1 MVRSLLR
8 YRGYIDDCFRIM
20 SKWGN
25 IFFREGED
33 FRAGAVFV
41 VDKPLHWTSFDVVN
55 KVRICL
61 RKGYGKIKVGHA
73 GTLDPLA
80 SGVVI
85 ICVGKETKKI
95 EEYMGQE
102 KEYVAEITFGH
113 TTPSYDLETSFDG
126 EFSYEQVDRA
136 CLERAVQQFIGEI
149 EQFPPSYSAV
159 RVDGVRAYEMAR
171 RGDEVEMKS
180 RKVMVREIEILKVEL
195 PIVELRIVCSKGTYI
210 RSLAHDLGKACGSG
224 SHLSALRRTR
234 VGDFRV
240 EDGFKMDE
248 IIGVLQENL

>member
-1 MVRSLLR
+1 
-8 YRGYIDDCFRIM
+8 M

-41 VDKPLHWTSFDVVN
+41 VDKPLRWTSFDVVN

-195 PIVELRIVCSKGTYI
+195 PICKKGI
-210 RSLAHDLGKACGSG
+210 WGKAGPTAS
-224 SHLSALRRTR
+224 SLRSAVARGRISVRWIMIWEKPAGAVRICQL
-234 VGDFRV
+234 
-240 EDGFKMDE
+240 
-248 IIGVLQENL
+248 

>member
-1 MVRSLLR
+1 M
-8 YRGYIDDCFRIM
+8 
-20 SKWGN
+20 
-25 IFFREGED
+25 
-33 FRAGAVFV
+33 
-41 VDKPLHWTSFDVVN
+41 
-55 KVRICL
+55 
-61 RKGYGKIKVGHA
+61 GHA

-85 ICVGKETKKI
+85 VCVGKETKKI

-113 TTPSYDLETSFDG
+113 TTPSYDLETSFDK
-126 EFSYEQVDRA
+126 EFPYEQVDRA

-180 RKVMVREIEILKVEL
+180 RKVMVREIEILKAEF

-210 RSLAHDLGKACGSG
+210 RSLAHDLGKVCGSG

>member
-1 MVRSLLR
+1 
-8 YRGYIDDCFRIM
+8 M

-41 VDKPLHWTSFDVVN
+41 VDKPLRWTSFDVVN

-210 RSLAHDLGKACGSG
+210 RSLAHDLGKPAGAVRICQ
-224 SHLSALRRTR
+224 L
-234 VGDFRV
+234 
-240 EDGFKMDE
+240 
-248 IIGVLQENL
+248 

>member
-1 MVRSLLR
+1 M
-8 YRGYIDDCFRIM
+8 
-20 SKWGN
+20 
-25 IFFREGED
+25 
-33 FRAGAVFV
+33 FV

-85 ICVGKETKKI
+85 VCVGKETKKI

-113 TTPSYDLETSFDG
+113 TTPSYDLETSFDK
-126 EFSYEQVDRA
+126 EFPYEQVDRA
-136 CLERAVQQFIGEI
+136 CLEWAVQQFIGEI

-180 RKVMVREIEILKVEL
+180 RKVMVREIEILKAEF

-210 RSLAHDLGKACGSG
+210 RSLAHDLGKVCGSG

>member
-1 MVRSLLR
+1 M
-8 YRGYIDDCFRIM
+8 
-20 SKWGN
+20 
-25 IFFREGED
+25 
-33 FRAGAVFV
+33 
-41 VDKPLHWTSFDVVN
+41 
-55 KVRICL
+55 
-61 RKGYGKIKVGHA
+61 
-73 GTLDPLA
+73 
-80 SGVVI
+80 
-85 ICVGKETKKI
+85 
-95 EEYMGQE
+95 
-102 KEYVAEITFGH
+102 
-113 TTPSYDLETSFDG
+113 
-126 EFSYEQVDRA
+126 DRA
-136 CLERAVQQFIGEI
+136 CLEWAVQQFIGEI

-180 RKVMVREIEILKVEL
+180 RKVMVREIEILKAEF

-210 RSLAHDLGKACGSG
+210 RSLAHDLGKVCGSG

>member
-1 MVRSLLR
+1 M
-8 YRGYIDDCFRIM
+8 
-20 SKWGN
+20 
-25 IFFREGED
+25 
-33 FRAGAVFV
+33 

-85 ICVGKETKKI
+85 VCVGKETKKI

-113 TTPSYDLETSFDG
+113 TTPSYDLETSFDK
-126 EFSYEQVDRA
+126 EFPYEQVDRA
-136 CLERAVQQFIGEI
+136 CLEWAVQQFIGEI
-149 EQFPPSYSAV
+149 EQFPPSYSA
-159 RVDGVRAYEMAR
+159 VDGVRAYEMAR

-180 RKVMVREIEILKVEL
+180 RKVMVREIEILKAEF

-210 RSLAHDLGKACGSG
+210 RSLAHDLGKVCGSG

>member
-1 MVRSLLR
+1 
-8 YRGYIDDCFRIM
+8 M

-33 FRAGAVFV
+33 VRAGAVFV

-85 ICVGKETKKI
+85 VCVGKETKKI

-113 TTPSYDLETSFDG
+113 TTPSYDLETSFDK
-126 EFSYEQVDRA
+126 EFPYEQVDRA

-180 RKVMVREIEILKVEL
+180 RKVMVREIEILKAEF

-210 RSLAHDLGKACGSG
+210 RSLAHDLGKVCGSG

>member
-1 MVRSLLR
+1 
-8 YRGYIDDCFRIM
+8 M

-80 SGVVI
+80 SGGVI

-113 TTPSYDLETSFDG
+113 TTPSYDLETSFDE
-126 EFSYEQVDRA
+126 EFSYEHVDQS
-136 CLERAVQQFIGEI
+136 CLERAIEQFVGEI

-159 RVDGVRAYEMAR
+159 RVDGVRAYEKAR

-180 RKVMVREIEILKVEL
+180 RKVMVREIEILKAE
-195 PIVELRIVCSKGTYI
+195 
-210 RSLAHDLGKACGSG
+210 DLY
-224 SHLSALRRTR
+224 HY
-234 VGDFRV
+234 
-240 EDGFKMDE
+240 
-248 IIGVLQENL
+248 

>member
-1 MVRSLLR
+1 
-8 YRGYIDDCFRIM
+8 
-20 SKWGN
+20 
-25 IFFREGED
+25 
-33 FRAGAVFV
+33 
-41 VDKPLHWTSFDVVN
+41 
-55 KVRICL
+55 
-61 RKGYGKIKVGHA
+61 
-73 GTLDPLA
+73 
-80 SGVVI
+80 
-85 ICVGKETKKI
+85 
-95 EEYMGQE
+95 MGQE

-136 CLERAVQQFIGEI
+136 CLERAVQQFVGVI
-149 EQFPPSYSAV
+149 EQFPASFSAV
-159 RVDGVRAYEMAR
+159 LVDGVRAYEMAR

-180 RKVMVREIEILKVEL
+180 RKVVVREIEILKVEL

>member
-1 MVRSLLR
+1 
-8 YRGYIDDCFRIM
+8 M

-113 TTPSYDLETSFDG
+113 TTPSYDLDQS
-126 EFSYEQVDRA
+126 
-136 CLERAVQQFIGEI
+136 CLERAIEQFVGEI

-159 RVDGVRAYEMAR
+159 RVDGVRAYEKAR

-180 RKVMVREIEILKVEL
+180 RKVMVREIEILKAEL
-195 PIVELRIVCSKGTYI
+195 PVVELRIVCSKGTYI

>member
-1 MVRSLLR
+1 
-8 YRGYIDDCFRIM
+8 M

-85 ICVGKETKKI
+85 VCVGKETKKI

-113 TTPSYDLETSFDG
+113 TTPSYDLETSFDK
-126 EFSYEQVDRA
+126 EFPYEQVDRA

-149 EQFPPSYSAV
+149 E
-159 RVDGVRAYEMAR
+159 
-171 RGDEVEMKS
+171 
-180 RKVMVREIEILKVEL
+180 ILKAEF

-210 RSLAHDLGKACGSG
+210 RSLAHDLGKVCGSG

>member
-1 MVRSLLR
+1 MDF
-8 YRGYIDDCFRIM
+8 IA
-20 SKWGN
+20 
-25 IFFREGED
+25 GEVLY
-33 FRAGAVFV
+33 FN
-41 VDKPLHWTSFDVVN
+41 KPLKWTSFDLVN
-55 KVRICL
+55 KFRYKL
-61 RKGYGKIKVGHA
+61 SRKLKVKKIKVGHA

-113 TTPSYDLETSFDG
+113 TTPSYDLETSFDE
-126 EFSYEQVDRA
+126 EFSYEHVDRS
-136 CLERAVQQFIGEI
+136 CLERAIEQFVGEI

-159 RVDGVRAYEMAR
+159 RVDGVRAYEKAR

-180 RKVMVREIEILKVEL
+180 RKVMVREIEILKAEL
-195 PIVELRIVCSKGTYI
+195 PVVELRIVCSKGTYI

>member
-1 MVRSLLR
+1 
-8 YRGYIDDCFRIM
+8 M

-33 FRAGAVFV
+33 VRAGAVFV

-61 RKGYGKIKVGHA
+61 SKGYGKIKVGHA

-85 ICVGKETKKI
+85 VCVGKETKKI

-113 TTPSYDLETSFDG
+113 TTPSYDLETSFDK
-126 EFSYEQVDRA
+126 EFPYEQVDRA

-180 RKVMVREIEILKVEL
+180 RKVMVREIEILKAEF

-210 RSLAHDLGKACGSG
+210 RSLAHDLGKVCGSG

>member
-1 MVRSLLR
+1 MGIVLSPRQTDEQLAPD
-8 YRGYIDDCFRIM
+8 IPD
-20 SKWGN
+20 
-25 IFFREGED
+25 RE
-33 FRAGAVFV
+33 
-41 VDKPLHWTSFDVVN
+41 
-55 KVRICL
+55 
-61 RKGYGKIKVGHA
+61 
-73 GTLDPLA
+73 
-80 SGVVI
+80 
-85 ICVGKETKKI
+85 
-95 EEYMGQE
+95 
-102 KEYVAEITFGH
+102 
-113 TTPSYDLETSFDG
+113 
-126 EFSYEQVDRA
+126 
-136 CLERAVQQFIGEI
+136 CLEQAVRQFVGEI

-180 RKVMVREIEILKVEL
+180 RKVTVREIEILKVEF

-248 IIGVLQENL
+248 IIGILGENL

>member
-1 MVRSLLR
+1 MVCYLLR
-8 YRGYIDDCFRIM
+8 YCRYIDDSIGIM
-20 SKWGN
+20 SEWGN
-25 IFFREGED
+25 ICFREGDD
-33 FRAGAVFV
+33 FRAGAVLV

-55 KVRICL
+55 KIRIGL

-80 SGVVI
+80 TGVVI
-85 ICVGKETKKI
+85 VCVGKETKKI

-126 EFSYEQVDRA
+126 EFPYKHVDRG
-136 CLERAVQQFIGEI
+136 CLNRVIRQFIGEI

-159 RVDGVRAYEMAR
+159 RVDGVRAYEKAR
-171 RGDEVEMKS
+171 RGDEVEMKR
-180 RKVMVREIEILKVEL
+180 RKVMVREIELLKFEL
-195 PIVELRIVCSKGTYI
+195 PMVELRIVCSKGTYI

-224 SHLSALRRTR
+224 SYLSALRRTR
-234 VGDFRV
+234 VGDFKV
-240 EDGFKMDE
+240 EDAFKMDE

>member
-1 MVRSLLR
+1 
-8 YRGYIDDCFRIM
+8 M

-85 ICVGKETKKI
+85 VCVGKETKKI

-113 TTPSYDLETSFDG
+113 TTPSYDLETSFDK
-126 EFSYEQVDRA
+126 EFPYEQVDRA

-159 RVDGVRAYEMAR
+159 RVDGVRAYEM
-171 RGDEVEMKS
+171 KS
-180 RKVMVREIEILKVEL
+180 RKVMVREIEILKAEF

-210 RSLAHDLGKACGSG
+210 RSLAHDLGKVCGSG

-248 IIGVLQENL
+248 IIGVLQETL

>member
-1 MVRSLLR
+1 
-8 YRGYIDDCFRIM
+8 
-20 SKWGN
+20 
-25 IFFREGED
+25 
-33 FRAGAVFV
+33 
-41 VDKPLHWTSFDVVN
+41 
-55 KVRICL
+55 
-61 RKGYGKIKVGHA
+61 
-73 GTLDPLA
+73 
-80 SGVVI
+80 
-85 ICVGKETKKI
+85 
-95 EEYMGQE
+95 
-102 KEYVAEITFGH
+102 
-113 TTPSYDLETSFDG
+113 
-126 EFSYEQVDRA
+126 
-136 CLERAVQQFIGEI
+136 
-149 EQFPPSYSAV
+149 
-159 RVDGVRAYEMAR
+159 MAR

>member
-1 MVRSLLR
+1 M
-8 YRGYIDDCFRIM
+8 
-20 SKWGN
+20 
-25 IFFREGED
+25 
-33 FRAGAVFV
+33 

-85 ICVGKETKKI
+85 VCVGKETKKI

-113 TTPSYDLETSFDG
+113 TTPSYDLETSFDK
-126 EFSYEQVDRA
+126 EFPYEQVDRA

-180 RKVMVREIEILKVEL
+180 RKVMVREIEILKAEF

-210 RSLAHDLGKACGSG
+210 RSLAHDLGKVCGSG

>member
-1 MVRSLLR
+1 
-8 YRGYIDDCFRIM
+8 
-20 SKWGN
+20 
-25 IFFREGED
+25 
-33 FRAGAVFV
+33 V

-85 ICVGKETKKI
+85 VCVGKETKKI

-113 TTPSYDLETSFDG
+113 TTPSYDLETSFDK
-126 EFSYEQVDRA
+126 EFPYEQVDRA

-180 RKVMVREIEILKVEL
+180 RKVMVREIEILKAEF

-210 RSLAHDLGKACGSG
+210 RSLAHDLGKVCGSG

>member
-1 MVRSLLR
+1 
-8 YRGYIDDCFRIM
+8 M

-85 ICVGKETKKI
+85 VCVGKETKKI

-102 KEYVAEITFGH
+102 KEYVAE
-113 TTPSYDLETSFDG
+113 TSFDK
-126 EFSYEQVDRA
+126 EFPYEQVDRA
-136 CLERAVQQFIGEI
+136 CLEWAVQQFIGEI

-180 RKVMVREIEILKVEL
+180 RKVMVREIEILKAEF

-210 RSLAHDLGKACGSG
+210 RSLAHDLGKVCGSG

>member
-1 MVRSLLR
+1 MVCSLLR
-8 YRGYIDDCFRIM
+8 YCGNIDDCFGIM

-136 CLERAVQQFIGEI
+136 CLERAV
-149 EQFPPSYSAV
+149 
-159 RVDGVRAYEMAR
+159 
-171 RGDEVEMKS
+171 
-180 RKVMVREIEILKVEL
+180 
-195 PIVELRIVCSKGTYI
+195 
-210 RSLAHDLGKACGSG
+210 
-224 SHLSALRRTR
+224 
-234 VGDFRV
+234 
-240 EDGFKMDE
+240 
-248 IIGVLQENL
+248 

>member
-1 MVRSLLR
+1 
-8 YRGYIDDCFRIM
+8 M

-41 VDKPLHWTSFDVVN
+41 VDKPLRWTSFDVVN

-126 EFSYEQVDRA
+126 EFSERQDD
-136 CLERAVQQFIGEI
+136 LEINLITLLLPNLCSFIKKTA
-149 EQFPPSYSAV
+149 YLSAY
-159 RVDGVRAYEMAR
+159 R
-171 RGDEVEMKS
+171 
-180 RKVMVREIEILKVEL
+180 LQ
-195 PIVELRIVCSKGTYI
+195 P
-210 RSLAHDLGKACGSG
+210 SG
-224 SHLSALRRTR
+224 SI
-234 VGDFRV
+234 F
-240 EDGFKMDE
+240 
-248 IIGVLQENL
+248 

>member
-1 MVRSLLR
+1 
-8 YRGYIDDCFRIM
+8 M

-25 IFFREGED
+25 IFFIEGED

-85 ICVGKETKKI
+85 VCVGKETKKI

-113 TTPSYDLETSFDG
+113 TTPSYDLETSFDK
-126 EFSYEQVDRA
+126 EFPYEQVDRA

-180 RKVMVREIEILKVEL
+180 RKVMVREIEILKAEF

-210 RSLAHDLGKACGSG
+210 RSLAHDLGKVCGSG